1 MKEKAAI
8 VFLPWVAEYK
18 NHPPLAPALLKSLLH
33 ESGIGSR
40 TFDLNLKY
48 QEQLDDSVQTA
59 ITSWIFTSG
68 VKISASIFNQ
78 YQSFIKQQVNKIIEF
93 DPTVV
98 MISLFSHQSQRVAED
113 LCFHLKA
120 NNPDIFVIAG
130 GSGVH
135 IHLNEYKQRWCDIML
150 NNNLVDTVLQ
160 GEGEHII
167 HKLFVDKKRGMIT
180 LPQLDNDELVDL
192 PVPNFDDYVFSEY
205 GDIKDISLPVTASK
219 GCVRNCT
226 FCDVA
231 AIWPKFRYRRGKNV
245 ADEMIGI
252 YKKYGINKF
261 RFTDSLINGGLK
273 PFRDMNTYIVEN
285 LPNVLEYNGQFIARD
300 SKSMPPSDFDLMKQ
314 GGCNKVWIGIES
326 GSEDVRNHMKKKF
339 SDVDLHYTAEQL
351 LERNITQYWNI
362 IVGYPTETEQDWQAS
377 VNLIERY
384 RKYNQ
389 LIKIVP
395 VGVFQL
401 LQNTPISKSA
411 ALAELEIENHNIG
424 GYTEYGWISKLN
436 PTNTLASRVSRYKDL
451 IEIITEYNMFVPGE
465 RLQAKLAVLEQ
476 QRNFYEEQDRNQISV
491 SEQPVQ
497 EPTNFYQMQ

>member
-1 MKEKAAI
+1 MKDKVAI

-18 NHPPLAPALLKSLLH
+18 NHPPLAPALLKSILL
-33 ESGIGSR
+33 ESGVESR

-48 QEQLDDSVQTA
+48 QEQLDDAVQNT
-59 ITSWIFTSG
+59 ITSWIFTPEI
-68 VKISASIFNQ
+68 KISVNIFTQ
-78 YQSFIKQQVNKIIEF
+78 YQNFIKKQVDRILLF
-93 DPTVV
+93 DPTVI

-113 LCFHLKA
+113 LCFQIKLK
-120 NNPDIFVIAG
+120 NPKIFIIAG

-135 IHLNEYKQRWCDIML
+135 IHLNQFKQRWCDIML

-167 HKLFVDKKRGMIT
+167 EQLLVDRKHGVIS

-205 GDIKDISLPVTASK
+205 GDIKDISLPITASK

-300 SKSMPPSDFDLMKQ
+300 SKSMPPSDFELMKQ

-326 GSEDVRNHMKKKF
+326 GSEAVRNHMKKKF

-351 LERNITQYWNI
+351 IEKNITQYWNI

-377 VNLIERY
+377 VDLIERY
-384 RKYNQ
+384 KKYNH

-401 LQNTPISKSA
+401 LQNTPITKSSS
-411 ALAELEIENHNIG
+411 LAELEIESHING
-424 GYTEYGWISKLN
+424 GYTEYAWVSKLN
-436 PTNTLASRVSRYKDL
+436 PTNTFTSRVARYKEL
-451 IEIITEYNMFVPGE
+451 LEIITEYKMFVPGE
-465 RLQAKLAVLEQ
+465 RLKAKLAVLEQ
-476 QRNFYEEQDRNQISV
+476 QRTFYEKQDKNPIQV
-491 SEQPVQ
+491 SKQPIQ